1 MGEKGD
7 LSAFNKKTG
16 ELVWQT
22 DVTPTPHGNP
32 MTYLFEEK
40 QYIVLAAG
48 GGNLTGGSQPA
59 QLIAFSLP

>member
-1 MGEKGD
+1 MR
-7 LSAFNKKTG
+7 LRSRTLRPHPLPTAA
-16 ELVWQT
+16 T

-59 QLIAFSLP
+59 QLIPFSLP